1 MSSLFLQ
8 QELCFPAWAVLR
20 FDSKLLVQRQ
30 RDDVAADPKKDKN
43 YLVGHL
49 PYVRTLQGL

>member
-30 RDDVAADPKKDKN
+30 GDDVAADPKKDKN

-49 PYVRTLQGL
+49 PHVRTLQSL